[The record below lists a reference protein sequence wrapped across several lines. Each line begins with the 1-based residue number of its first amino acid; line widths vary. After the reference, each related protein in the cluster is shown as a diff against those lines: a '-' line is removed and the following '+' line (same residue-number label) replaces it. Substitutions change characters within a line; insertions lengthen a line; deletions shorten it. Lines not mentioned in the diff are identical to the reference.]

1 MNRDIKILITFA
13 VIMITTIISIIFQWK
28 VFLFVVLNDIPL
40 LNPIVDGLSP
50 WIIPRIY
57 SFLFTGLFIIFPSY
71 LLTKKYIWFEEK
83 IRFENFKFINFRTIK
98 LPKLPKISMP
108 KISMPKISKKNYLN
122 LLKYFFTVIIGF
134 VAIWW
139 FFPDESSICHR
150 YLEGTYSYPTAE
162 KKWLG
167 GGRRY
172 GSERGLVD
180 NCGKYIPYVD
190 QDKLILNREGF
201 WDTFYNKHIQGL
213 D

>member
-1 MNRDIKILITFA
+1 MGLLEAILIQSAAYA
-13 VIMITTIISIIFQWK
+13 VIAFLGSRKEGFEQGYGIFIVLSSIAASIFSWGSLVDYIMALEWYENLFW
-28 VFLFVVLNDIPL
+28 VFQIPILLLSLILIPL
-40 LNPIVDGLSP
+40 LFAI
-50 WIIPRIY
+50 
-57 SFLFTGLFIIFPSY
+57 LFIVFF
-71 LLTKKYIWFEEK
+71 YIPQQLFLVLK
-83 IRFENFKFINFRTIK
+83 SK
-98 LPKLPKISMP
+98 PKLVK
-108 KISMPKISKKNYLN
+108 
-122 LLKYFFTVIIGF
+122 FFSTTFAVIIGF

-150 YLEGTYSYPTAE
+150 YLEGTYSYPTARS
-162 KKWLG
+162 KWLG

>member
-1 MNRDIKILITFA
+1 MGYPLAILIQLGAYALLSYIVYRKESFDKRYGLFIVLSSIA
-13 VIMITTIISIIFQWK
+13 ASIFSWGSLVDYIMALEWYENLFWLFQIPI
-28 VFLFVVLNDIPL
+28 LVLSLLLIPL
-40 LNPIVDGLSP
+40 LVAI
-50 WIIPRIY
+50 
-57 SFLFTGLFIIFPSY
+57 LFIIFF
-71 LLTKKYIWFEEK
+71 YIPQQLFLVLK
-83 IRFENFKFINFRTIK
+83 GK
-98 LPKLPKISMP
+98 PKLVKFLSTT
-108 KISMPKISKKNYLN
+108 
-122 LLKYFFTVIIGF
+122 FAVIIGF

-150 YLEGTYSYPTAE
+150 YLEGRYSYPTAE
-162 KKWLG
+162 SKWLG

-190 QDKLILNREGF
+190 PDKLILNKEGF

>member
-1 MNRDIKILITFA
+1 MGLLEAILIQSAAYAVVAFLGSRKEGFEQGYGIFIVLSSIAASIFSWGSLLDYIMALEWYENLFWLFQIPILLISFLYIPLSIFILFIVFFYIPQQLFLVLKGKPKLVKFLSTTFA
-13 VIMITTIISIIFQWK
+13 
-28 VFLFVVLNDIPL
+28 
-40 LNPIVDGLSP
+40 
-50 WIIPRIY
+50 
-57 SFLFTGLFIIFPSY
+57 
-71 LLTKKYIWFEEK
+71 
-83 IRFENFKFINFRTIK
+83 
-98 LPKLPKISMP
+98 
-108 KISMPKISKKNYLN
+108 
-122 LLKYFFTVIIGF
+122 VIIGF

>member
-1 MNRDIKILITFA
+1 MKYLYLLVPLFLLLLGFYLVARKEGFEQGYDVFTG
-13 VIMITTIISIIFQWK
+13 ISIIY
-28 VFLFVVLNDIPL
+28 I
-40 LNPIVDGLSP
+40 
-50 WIIPRIY
+50 
-57 SFLFTGLFIIFPSY
+57 SFSTVGLFLYYLVAFDWYKNLFWLFQGITLFPSGIFY
-71 LLTKKYIWFEEK
+71 LILSIFLLVYILVFTPKALFKRIKNKTKFL
-83 IRFENFKFINFRTIK
+83 KFLSTTFA
-98 LPKLPKISMP
+98 
-108 KISMPKISKKNYLN
+108 
-122 LLKYFFTVIIGF
+122 VIIGF

-150 YLEGTYSYPTAE
+150 YLDGRYSYPTARS
-162 KKWLG
+162 KWLG

-190 QDKLILNREGF
+190 PDKLILNKEGF

>member
-1 MNRDIKILITFA
+1 MGYPLAILIQLGAYALLSYIVYRKESFDKRYGLFIVLSSLA
-13 VIMITTIISIIFQWK
+13 ASVFSWGYLAEYLMALEWYENLFWLFQIPI
-28 VFLFVVLNDIPL
+28 LILSLLLIPL
-40 LNPIVDGLSP
+40 LVAI
-50 WIIPRIY
+50 
-57 SFLFTGLFIIFPSY
+57 LFIIFF
-71 LLTKKYIWFEEK
+71 YIPQQLFLVLK
-83 IRFENFKFINFRTIK
+83 GK
-98 LPKLPKISMP
+98 PKLVKFLSIT
-108 KISMPKISKKNYLN
+108 
-122 LLKYFFTVIIGF
+122 FAVIIGF

-150 YLEGTYSYPTAE
+150 YLEGTYSYPTARS
-162 KKWLG
+162 KWLG

>member
-1 MNRDIKILITFA
+1 MGYPLAILIQLGAYALISYIVYRKESFEKRYGLFIVLSSIA
-13 VIMITTIISIIFQWK
+13 GSLYSWSLLADYIIDLEWYENLFWLFQIPI
-28 VFLFVVLNDIPL
+28 LVLSFFSIPL
-40 LNPIVDGLSP
+40 LIAIFFIVFFYLP
-50 WIIPRIY
+50 QQL
-57 SFLFTGLFIIFPSY
+57 FLVLKG
-71 LLTKKYIWFEEK
+71 K
-83 IRFENFKFINFRTIK
+83 
-98 LPKLPKISMP
+98 PKLVKFLSTT
-108 KISMPKISKKNYLN
+108 
-122 LLKYFFTVIIGF
+122 FAVIIGF

-139 FFPDESSICHR
+139 FFPDESDICHR
-150 YLEGTYSYPTAE
+150 YLDGRYSYPTARS
-162 KKWLG
+162 KWIG

>member
-1 MNRDIKILITFA
+1 MGYPLAILIQLGAYALLSYIVYRKESFDKRYGLFIVLSSIA
-13 VIMITTIISIIFQWK
+13 GSIFSWGSLVDYIMALEWYENLFWLFQIPI
-28 VFLFVVLNDIPL
+28 LLLSLLLIPL
-40 LNPIVDGLSP
+40 LVAI
-50 WIIPRIY
+50 
-57 SFLFTGLFIIFPSY
+57 LFIVFF
-71 LLTKKYIWFEEK
+71 YIPQQLFLVLK
-83 IRFENFKFINFRTIK
+83 SK
-98 LPKLPKISMP
+98 PKLVK
-108 KISMPKISKKNYLN
+108 
-122 LLKYFFTVIIGF
+122 FFSTTFAVIIGF

-150 YLEGTYSYPTAE
+150 YLEGTYSYPTARS
-162 KKWLG
+162 KWLG

>member
-1 MNRDIKILITFA
+1 MGLLEAILIQSAAYAVVAFLGSRKEGFEQGYGIFIVLSSIAASIFSWGSLLDYIMALEWYKNLFWLFQIPILLISFLYVPLSIFILFIVFFYIPQQLFLVLKGKPKLVKFFSTTFA
-13 VIMITTIISIIFQWK
+13 
-28 VFLFVVLNDIPL
+28 
-40 LNPIVDGLSP
+40 
-50 WIIPRIY
+50 
-57 SFLFTGLFIIFPSY
+57 
-71 LLTKKYIWFEEK
+71 
-83 IRFENFKFINFRTIK
+83 
-98 LPKLPKISMP
+98 
-108 KISMPKISKKNYLN
+108 
-122 LLKYFFTVIIGF
+122 VIIGF

-150 YLEGTYSYPTAE
+150 YLEGTYSYPTARS
-162 KKWLG
+162 KWLG

-190 QDKLILNREGF
+190 PDKLILNREGF

>member
-1 MNRDIKILITFA
+1 MGLLEAILIQSAAYAVVAFLGSRKEGFEQGYGIFIVLSSIAASIFLWGSLIDYIMALEWYKNLFWLFQIPILLISLLYVPLLIFILFIVFFYIPQQLFLVLKGKPKLVKFLSTTFA
-13 VIMITTIISIIFQWK
+13 
-28 VFLFVVLNDIPL
+28 
-40 LNPIVDGLSP
+40 
-50 WIIPRIY
+50 
-57 SFLFTGLFIIFPSY
+57 
-71 LLTKKYIWFEEK
+71 
-83 IRFENFKFINFRTIK
+83 
-98 LPKLPKISMP
+98 
-108 KISMPKISKKNYLN
+108 
-122 LLKYFFTVIIGF
+122 VIIGF

-150 YLEGTYSYPTAE
+150 YLEGTYSYPTARS
-162 KKWLG
+162 KWLG

-190 QDKLILNREGF
+190 PDKLILNKEGF

>member
-1 MNRDIKILITFA
+1 MGLLEAILIQSAAYAVVAFLGSRKEGFEQGYGIFIVLSSIAASIFSWGSLLDYIMALKWFENLFWLFQIPILLISFLYVPLSIFILFIVFFYIPQQLFLVLKGKPKLVKFLSTTFA
-13 VIMITTIISIIFQWK
+13 
-28 VFLFVVLNDIPL
+28 
-40 LNPIVDGLSP
+40 
-50 WIIPRIY
+50 
-57 SFLFTGLFIIFPSY
+57 
-71 LLTKKYIWFEEK
+71 
-83 IRFENFKFINFRTIK
+83 
-98 LPKLPKISMP
+98 
-108 KISMPKISKKNYLN
+108 
-122 LLKYFFTVIIGF
+122 VIIGF

-150 YLEGTYSYPTAE
+150 YLDGRYSYPTARS
-162 KKWLG
+162 KWLG

-190 QDKLILNREGF
+190 PDKLILNKEGF

>member
-1 MNRDIKILITFA
+1 LGYPLAILIQLGAYALISYIVYRKESFEKRYGLFIVLSSIA
-13 VIMITTIISIIFQWK
+13 GSLYSWSLLADYIIDLEWYENLFWLFQIPI
-28 VFLFVVLNDIPL
+28 LVLSFFSIPL
-40 LNPIVDGLSP
+40 LIAIFFIVFFYLP
-50 WIIPRIY
+50 QQL
-57 SFLFTGLFIIFPSY
+57 FLVLKG
-71 LLTKKYIWFEEK
+71 K
-83 IRFENFKFINFRTIK
+83 
-98 LPKLPKISMP
+98 PKLVKFLSTT
-108 KISMPKISKKNYLN
+108 
-122 LLKYFFTVIIGF
+122 FAVIIGF

-139 FFPDESSICHR
+139 FFPDESDICHR
-150 YLEGTYSYPTAE
+150 YLDGRYSYPTARS
-162 KKWLG
+162 KWIG